1 MSDKISFNMS
11 SFELGSQERLAV
23 ENQVNMHN
31 KSLAGNGREIKQELG
46 KDDFLKLLLTQL
58 SHQDPLSPMQNN
70 EFIAQMAQFSSLE
83 QMTNMNTE
91 FTKLASVLT
100 DSRSAEYLGKTV
112 DINYGD
118 ETITGIV
125 DAAVRG
131 ETPRVRVNGS
141 FYDMSQIATIYDN

>member
-1 MSDKISFNMS
+1 MDMSVNMS
-11 SFELGSQERLAV
+11 PLERLDV
-23 ENQVNMHN
+23 ETKVNNHN
-31 KSLAGNGREIKQELG
+31 KSLAANGRVAKQELG

-58 SHQDPLSPMQNN
+58 ANQDPLSPLENT

-100 DSRSAEYLGKTV
+100 DARSTEYLGKTV
-112 DINYGD
+112 DINHGD

-125 DAAVRG
+125 EAAVRG

-141 FYDMSQIATIYDN
+141 FYNMSEIATIYDN

>member
-1 MSDKISFNMS
+1 MS
-11 SFELGSQERLAV
+11 SQERLAV
-23 ENQVNMHN
+23 ATEVNNHN
-31 KSLAGNGREIKQELG
+31 KALNGNGRVAKQEMG

-58 SHQDPLSPMQNN
+58 ANQDPLSPMDNN
-70 EFIAQMAQFSSLE
+70 QFIAQMAQFSSLE

-91 FTKLASVLT
+91 FSKLASVLT
-100 DSRSAEYLGKTV
+100 DARSADYLGKTV
-112 DINYGD
+112 DITNGD
-118 ETITGIV
+118 ETVTGIV